1 MSVPRTIV
9 TKIGNYFLAGLIFI
23 LPIVLTVLIL
33 QWVAG
38 FLGGLIGPG
47 TFLGRGLETLGF
59 AVTSQS
65 GAAYLLGWAVAL
77 GAVFLLGIV
86 VDVAGRNL
94 VSGLVSRIVGRI
106 PIVGS
111 VYSAAS
117 NVASMLDQSEKANIK
132 SMQVVFCYFG
142 KQSRPGVLALMPT
155 SEIYR
160 ISGRS
165 YNIVLVPTSPVPIG
179 GGLLFIPTEDVE
191 VTDIPVDSLIN
202 IYASMG
208 ASTSQYIDQL
218 KQIK

>member
-1 MSVPRTIV
+1 MSLPRTV
-9 TKIGNYFLAGLIFI
+9 VSKVGNYFITGFIVI

-59 AVTSQS
+59 ALTSQS
-65 GAAYLLGWAVAL
+65 GAAYLFGWAVAI
-77 GAVFLLGIV
+77 GAVFVLGV
-86 VDVAGRNL
+86 FVDVAGRNL
-94 VSGLVSRIVGRI
+94 VSGLITRLVGRI
-106 PIVGS
+106 PLVGS
-111 VYSAAS
+111 VYSAAN
-117 NVASMLDQSEKANIK
+117 NVASMLDQNEKANIK

-142 KQSRPGVLALMPT
+142 KESRPGVLALMPT
-155 SEIYR
+155 SEVYR
-160 ISGRS
+160 INGRD

-179 GGLLFIPTEDVE
+179 GGLLFIPIDDVE

-208 ASTSQYIDQL
+208 ASTSQYADQL
-218 KQIK
+218 KQIS